1 MTEQLVGF
9 IRRWGAPLA
18 ARITGVVFLAGVVLK
33 VLDWEA
39 TREAMTA
46 YTLLD
51 PFPSWLVAAGSVG
64 LESLVAVGLLG
75 GRWWRR
81 WGLPAVSAFLLV
93 TGVIL
98 ALETAAGGTGDC
110 GCIPFLPRGIGWA
123 STVQNL
129 AAALFY
135 FALWRTV
142 AAGAAAAAT
151 STGPTTAGVRG

>member
-1 MTEQLVGF
+1 MTDWLVRF
-9 IRRWGAPLA
+9 LHRWGTPLA
-18 ARITGVVFLAGVVLK
+18 ARITGLVFLAGVVLK

-51 PFPSWLVAAGSVG
+51 PFPSWLVAAGSLG
-64 LESLVAVGLLG
+64 LETLVAVGLLG

-81 WGLPAVSAFLLV
+81 WGLPAVSGFLLV

-98 ALETAAGGTGDC
+98 ALETMAGGAGDC
-110 GCIPFLPRGIGWA
+110 GCIPFLPRGIGWT

-142 AAGAAAAAT
+142 ATGEAAAT
-151 STGPTTAGVRG
+151 APDAANATG

>member
-1 MTEQLVGF
+1 MTEWLIRS

-18 ARITGVVFLAGVVLK
+18 ARITGAVFLAGVVLK

-51 PFPSWLVAAGSVG
+51 PFPSTLVAAGSLG

-75 GRWWRR
+75 GGWWRR
-81 WGLPAVSAFLLV
+81 WGLPAVTGFLLV

-98 ALETAAGGTGDC
+98 ALETMAGGTGDC

-135 FALWRTV
+135 FALWRVV
-142 AAGAAAAAT
+142 AADGTDASAT
-151 STGPTTAGVRG
+151 TTANATR